1 MIWIGIRVSII
12 VLLTI
17 GVVRSSVW
25 IYHTIYDLLDFQ
37 ITLYRYLLS
46 TQESISN
53 IKTTASWSWNSFMQS
68 IWVWSEGKAEL
79 LTQNS
84 ISVNQQL
91 ATFTNKIELIS
102 ALISGVIGLLLWKL
116 LFDSIFGIKSLIS
129 RIVSFIHEPVEKK
142 SMWAP
147 M

>member
-17 GVVRSSVW
+17 GVIRCSIW
-25 IYHTIYDLLDFQ
+25 IYHSVYDLLDFQ

-53 IKTTASWSWNSFMQS
+53 IKTTASWSWNSFMQT
-68 IWVWSEGKAEL
+68 IWIGSAGKAEL
-79 LTQNS
+79 LPENIFS
-84 ISVNQQL
+84 FDQQL

-102 ALISGVIGLLLWKL
+102 ALISWAVGLLLWKI
-116 LFDSIFGIKSLIS
+116 LFDTIFGIKSLIS
-129 RIVSFIHEPVEKK
+129 RIVWFIREPIEKK
-142 SMWAP
+142 ST
-147 M
+147 